1 MSSYKRKLT
10 GSPPYALLDLW
21 IPLECL
27 FRGGLSMMPKGMK
40 DGVPGLGKQSVLA
53 ITFYGRLRKIP
64 FLALLTCLSLA
75 SPFLLVPM
83 LQAQAHTLFS
93 VGGGTLG
100 NRKVS
105 TCPWI
110 SVTSGG
116 DPVTVVQ
123 SDFLPKPWLGEGF
136 LGVVP

>member
-1 MSSYKRKLT
+1 
-10 GSPPYALLDLW
+10 
-21 IPLECL
+21 
-27 FRGGLSMMPKGMK
+27 MK
-40 DGVPGLGKQSVLA
+40 DGVPGLGKQSILG
-53 ITFYGRLRKIP
+53 ITFYDRLWKIP
-64 FLALLTCLSLA
+64 FLVLLTCLSLA
-75 SPFLLVPM
+75 SPFSLAPM
-83 LQAQAHTLFS
+83 LQSQARTLFS

-105 TCPWI
+105 ACPWI

-116 DPVTVVQ
+116 DPVTVAQ